1 MATTQSGR
9 DPAAQP
15 DDAPVASASPASAL
29 GAPVVGGPATQT
41 SPLAHALGLLQV
53 THPLPSLMYVVA
65 VGLFSF
71 LAAASH
77 HQTPSGWLLA
87 RAMVGVL
94 CAQFAIGALNDYHD
108 RAQDAQTQ
116 PTKPL
121 ARGVIAPWEALA
133 ICVVGTVGVIA
144 LLGPLGVIPCILG
157 LLIEGL
163 GVAYDLWFKGT
174 LVSAFLYAV
183 YFPLIPLL
191 AWALFGGWQPF
202 LPWLIPFAAP
212 LGVAMNIA
220 NTLPDLEG
228 DLALGARGLPHLLG
242 LRRGLA
248 VAWLAPVAALAL
260 IWALALT
267 RIVPAG
273 LAGMLVATA
282 AVALSVGAAVAL
294 YVRKPQ
300 PATLKLTFYIQALG
314 VVALAGGWLAA
325 VAL

>member
-1 MATTQSGR
+1 
-9 DPAAQP
+9 
-15 DDAPVASASPASAL
+15 
-29 GAPVVGGPATQT
+29 
-41 SPLAHALGLLQV
+41 
-53 THPLPSLMYVVA
+53 
-65 VGLFSF
+65 
-71 LAAASH
+71 
-77 HQTPSGWLLA
+77 
-87 RAMVGVL
+87 
-94 CAQFAIGALNDYHD
+94 
-108 RAQDAQTQ
+108 
-116 PTKPL
+116 
-121 ARGVIAPWEALA
+121 
-133 ICVVGTVGVIA
+133 
-144 LLGPLGVIPCILG
+144 
-157 LLIEGL
+157 
-163 GVAYDLWFKGT
+163 
-174 LVSAFLYAV
+174 
-183 YFPLIPLL
+183 L

-294 YVRKPQ
+294 YLRRPQ